1 MGRKIFSSLVILLF
15 LYIASPLFVPVAL
28 GAIFAVLFFPMLH
41 YFENRRLSTRVSS
54 LLITSSV
61 TLLVLIPSVVLIF
74 LGAKTGFEQLRSWR
88 DSPMGTDGNFFENL
102 VNTPF
107 IQGIVRRIATWFPIE
122 VQELSTAVGELTRG
136 VALRMADILGEF
148 LTRLPMMAM
157 GLVIMV
163 LSIYF
168 LLVDGRKLV
177 RFVRTNSFFD
187 PRQTEHFIESFAG
200 MCRSVLLAS
209 LVSGIAQSFVFSIA
223 GASLGLTDI
232 ALIGFLVFIASFVPL
247 IGSAPVT
254 FGLGLYHLLVLGE
267 NTTGIILL
275 VVAGVVTLMDN
286 VIRPMVLKGA
296 SNLHP
301 LLAFIAAFGGLH
313 VMGFSGVF
321 LGPILAGVFVVT
333 MENLVKGPST

>member
-15 LYIASPLFVPVAL
+15 LYVASPLFVPVAL
-28 GAIFAVLFFPMLH
+28 GAIFSVLFFPMLH
-41 YFENRRLSTRVSS
+41 YLENRKLSTRLSS
-54 LLITSSV
+54 FLITSSV

-74 LGAKTGFEQLRSWR
+74 LGAKGGFEQLRSWR
-88 DSPMGTDGNFFENL
+88 DSPMGVEGNFFDNL

-107 IQGIVRRIATWFPIE
+107 FQGIVHRVATWFPIE
-122 VQELSTAVGELTRG
+122 VQELSTAIGELTRG

-177 RFVRTNSFFD
+177 RFVRSNSFFD
-187 PRQTEHFIESFAG
+187 SRQTEHFIEAFAG

-209 LVSGIAQSFVFSIA
+209 LVSGVVQSFVFSIA
-223 GASLGLTDI
+223 CASLGLTEI

-333 MENLVKGPST
+333 MENLVKGPTA

>member
-1 MGRKIFSSLVILLF
+1 MGRKVFSTIVILLF

-41 YFENRRLSTRVSS
+41 YLENRKLSVRMSS
-54 LLITSSV
+54 FLITSSV
-61 TLLVLIPSVVLIF
+61 TMLVLIPSSILIF
-74 LGAKTGFEQLRSWR
+74 LGAKTGFEQLHSWR
-88 DSPMGTDGNFFENL
+88 DSPMGTEGNFFENL
-102 VNTPF
+102 VNTAF
-107 IQGIVRRIATWFPIE
+107 FQGLVHKVATWFPIE
-122 VQELSTAVGELTRG
+122 VQEISTAASELARG
-136 VALRMADILGEF
+136 IALRMADILGDF

-177 RFVRTNSFFD
+177 RFVRSNSFFD
-187 PRQTEHFIESFAG
+187 ARQTEHFIEAFAA

-209 LVSGIAQSFVFSIA
+209 LVSGVVQAFVFSVA
-223 GASLGLTDI
+223 CVSLGLTNV
-232 ALIGFLVFIASFVPL
+232 ALTGFLVFVASFVPL

-254 FGLGLYHLLVLGE
+254 FGLGLYHFLVLGDS
-267 NTTGIILL
+267 TTGIILL
-275 VVAGVVTLMDN
+275 VVAAVVVLMDN

-321 LGPILAGVFVVT
+321 LGPILAGMFVVT
-333 MENLVKGPST
+333 MENIVKGPAT